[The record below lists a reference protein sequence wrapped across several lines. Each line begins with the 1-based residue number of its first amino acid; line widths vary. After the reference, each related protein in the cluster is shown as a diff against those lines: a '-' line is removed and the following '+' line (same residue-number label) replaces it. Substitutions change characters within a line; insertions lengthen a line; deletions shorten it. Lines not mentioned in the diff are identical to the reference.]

1 MSPSGPDRGVVLLS
15 RYVDNIYITVV
26 DVPSHVLSFLVSFLE
41 IFLSALYELPLKWET
56 SPEGYVTW
64 CEASI
69 HMIDDGPNLL
79 MKGVKWQPLDR
90 AFPLV
95 GDFQLWDKWVDASSS
110 NVEFALKSRV
120 PTLVGKVA
128 TLCSSTKARVINLRS
143 VVMGFGYKGYKWKW
157 WWRPLVNTLTR
168 CGFQDCVNLQTIKRW
183 FSLGEGMRLP
193 RVGMG

>member
-1 MSPSGPDRGVVLLS
+1 MAQCSGA
-15 RYVDNIYITVV
+15 IITVV
-26 DVPSHVLSFLVSFLE
+26 DVPSHVLSFLVRFLE

-95 GDFQLWDKWVDASSS
+95 GDFQLWDKWVDASLL

-128 TLCSSTKARVINLRS
+128 TVFVHQS
-143 VVMGFGYKGYKWKW
+143 
-157 WWRPLVNTLTR
+157 
-168 CGFQDCVNLQTIKRW
+168 
-183 FSLGEGMRLP
+183 
-193 RVGMG
+193 